1 MKLHSDSPSR
11 RTAGIL
17 LTALGLLC
25 VLSVLL
31 GIRVGSV
38 RFSLSEVLRVLFVDD
53 ASSARLLIWHFRL
66 PRVLVGGLVGVC
78 LALSGCILQGVLG
91 NHLASPSTIGVTAG
105 AGFVGHLVL
114 VAFPGFASLLPVGTV
129 LGALGTTLLIYL
141 LAFRNGVTPVR
152 MILSGL
158 AVSALFGA
166 GSDLIKTLFA
176 DSLGNASGFLVGG
189 LNGCGWDT
197 LDRILPY
204 ALFGMVACLLVPRRL
219 NLLLLGDE
227 AAAAL
232 GLRTERFRFLLLV
245 LSSLLAG
252 SAIAAAGL
260 IGFVGLIVPHF
271 ARLLV
276 GSDYKVLF
284 PASALLG
291 FSLVTVCDTVGRIL
305 LPAGEL
311 PVSVLL
317 AVLGAPC
324 FLWLLRTRST
334 MKGGR

>member
-1 MKLHSDSPSR
+1 
-11 RTAGIL
+11 
-17 LTALGLLC
+17 
-25 VLSVLL
+25 
-31 GIRVGSV
+31 
-38 RFSLSEVLRVLFVDD
+38 
-53 ASSARLLIWHFRL
+53 
-66 PRVLVGGLVGVC
+66 
-78 LALSGCILQGVLG
+78 
-91 NHLASPSTIGVTAG
+91 
-105 AGFVGHLVL
+105 
-114 VAFPGFASLLPVGTV
+114 
-129 LGALGTTLLIYL
+129 
-141 LAFRNGVTPVR
+141 
-152 MILSGL
+152 
-158 AVSALFGA
+158 
-166 GSDLIKTLFA
+166 
-176 DSLGNASGFLVGG
+176 
-189 LNGCGWDT
+189 
-197 LDRILPY
+197 
-204 ALFGMVACLLVPRRL
+204 MVACLLVPRRL